1 METSESFTP
10 EPVDED
16 AGATGEVPSDE
27 GEGKER
33 QKETPPLDDSGSGPR
48 WRSGSFDGAR
58 LQLVEL
64 LVIARAHLLEEPER
78 RLRLIL
84 VDPRKREA
92 NVHENPVVGSGWR
105 FLAIE
110 EPDVDRPP

>member
-64 LVIARAHLLEEPER
+64 LVIARAHLLEEPTR
-78 RLRLIL
+78 ARAS
-84 VDPRKREA
+84 DTTTGTPAKRGTWTQRIG
-92 NVHENPVVGSGWR
+92 V
-105 FLAIE
+105 FL
-110 EPDVDRPP
+110 